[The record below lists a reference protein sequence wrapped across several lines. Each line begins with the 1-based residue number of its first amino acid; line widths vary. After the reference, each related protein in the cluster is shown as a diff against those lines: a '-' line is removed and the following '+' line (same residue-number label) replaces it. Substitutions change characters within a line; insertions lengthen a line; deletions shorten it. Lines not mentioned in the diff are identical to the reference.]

1 MAGHYE
7 LVVPEMWRVTIW
19 VWLVRPA
26 APLLCKRT
34 QRRAAPKAA
43 LTDHAFASRKSWE
56 DLGAP
61 REAVRA
67 VARRG
72 FPAPTR
78 CQALAY
84 GAIAGGRDAL
94 VADQTGSGKT
104 LAYLLPLVSRLRAAE
119 ERSPERPSPAPRP
132 RGACA
137 PRAVVVAPTAELAAQ
152 IGGVARELSDGGL
165 RCRVRVATAAR
176 AAARDAATLRGACDL
191 LVITPGRLERLLGD
205 GTVSLRA
212 ATDVVLD
219 EVDGLALADGGA
231 ALAPLRDLEARFVFV
246 TATLPRTLEKT
257 LRAEFP
263 GLEVLKG
270 PGLHRAPPGL
280 DVRLVDCTPD
290 ASGES
295 PDPTFSRK
303 ARALLTALGAGAPA
317 RALVFCNTIEGCRR
331 AENALRRADRRGR
344 ARRVLAFHSALAPD
358 KRRAAED
365 LFRGAS
371 RDAPV
376 VLVCTDRAA
385 RGADFGGEAV
395 DVVVLFDWPRDPNE
409 FLRRVGRA
417 ARGGRAGAAVVLAAG
432 ATLPLARRVVAD
444 ARRGAAV
451 AFAGDDDFWESA
463 DDG

>member
-1 MAGHYE
+1 
-7 LVVPEMWRVTIW
+7 MWCVTIW

-34 QRRAAPKAA
+34 LRRAAPKAA
-43 LTDHAFASRKSWE
+43 PTDHAFASRKSWE

-176 AAARDAATLRGACDL
+176 AAVAT
-191 LVITPGRLERLLGD
+191 
-205 GTVSLRA
+205 
-212 ATDVVLD
+212 
-219 EVDGLALADGGA
+219 
-231 ALAPLRDLEARFVFV
+231 
-246 TATLPRTLEKT
+246 PR
-257 LRAEFP
+257 R
-263 GLEVLKG
+263 
-270 PGLHRAPPGL
+270 
-280 DVRLVDCTPD
+280 
-290 ASGES
+290 
-295 PDPTFSRK
+295 
-303 ARALLTALGAGAPA
+303 
-317 RALVFCNTIEGCRR
+317 
-331 AENALRRADRRGR
+331 
-344 ARRVLAFHSALAPD
+344 
-358 KRRAAED
+358 
-365 LFRGAS
+365 
-371 RDAPV
+371 
-376 VLVCTDRAA
+376 
-385 RGADFGGEAV
+385 
-395 DVVVLFDWPRDPNE
+395 
-409 FLRRVGRA
+409 
-417 ARGGRAGAAVVLAAG
+417 
-432 ATLPLARRVVAD
+432 
-444 ARRGAAV
+444 
-451 AFAGDDDFWESA
+451 
-463 DDG
+463 